1 MADTVNVEFVHAYTA
16 ELHRLLA
23 QQETKLRQAVRVK
36 SGVVGKTYHFERLGA
51 SDLVAIVSRHQA
63 TPILNPVHS
72 RRRVT
77 FSDRGGAILL
87 DRHDEIKMLIAPKN
101 DYARNHAE
109 SYNRFLD
116 DLIIAA
122 ATGNS
127 IAVDAADAASNV
139 AIGSAN
145 QIAAGSVGL
154 TFEKVLQASR
164 IMNEAN
170 VPQGDRYFAISP
182 QGLEDL
188 LQETEVTS
196 SDFNQLMALKTGTL
210 NGPYMG
216 FSWIMSTRLA
226 ISSTTRTC
234 IAWHRDG
241 LGLAIGLEIEI
252 DIARRKD
259 LNNAWQVHALVSAG
273 ATRIEESR
281 VIQVDITEAT

>member
-1 MADTVNVEFVHAYTA
+1 MADTVNVAFVHAYTS
-16 ELHRLLA
+16 ELMRLLA
-23 QQETKLRQAVRVK
+23 QSETKLRSAVRVK
-36 SGVVGKTYHFERLGA
+36 TGVVGKTYNFERLGS
-51 SDLVAIVSRHQA
+51 SDLVPIVSRSQA
-63 TPILNPVHS
+63 TPILNPTHS

-77 FSDRGGAILL
+77 FSDRAGAILL

-127 IAVDAADAASNV
+127 VAVDSADATSNV
-139 AIGSAN
+139 AIGSAQ

-154 TFEKVLQASR
+154 TFEKVLQTSR
-164 IMNEAN
+164 ILNEGD
-170 VPQGDRYFAISP
+170 VPQGDRYFAVSP
-182 QGLEDL
+182 QGIEDL

-210 NGPYMG
+210 QGPYMG
-216 FSWIMSTRLA
+216 FTWIMTTRLA
-226 ISSTTRTC
+226 VSSLTRTC

-273 ATRIEESR
+273 ATRVEEAR
-281 VIQVDITEAT
+281 VVQVDITEV